1 VFILSKVLD
10 VGCTSFAGS
19 VFVDAALTAGF
30 YVVGRTPS
38 GEVNVNFLP
47 YKRNALVKNYKFHQL
62 HLVDNLEQIISVIG
76 DSEPEYVVDF
86 AGQGMVAESWDAPE
100 LLYETNLVSKVR
112 LHDFLRKC
120 RFLKKYERVST
131 PEVYGSN
138 AGLIGESCGYNPS
151 TPYAVSHAAVDM
163 SLLAFH
169 RNYGFPVVI
178 TRFANF
184 YGPGQQLY
192 RIIPKTILTAIS
204 SGVLNLHGGGS
215 SVRAF
220 IYASDIATA
229 LLLALQKGEAGEVY
243 HFTTDEF
250 LTIREVVERILWRLD
265 IDFDSCVKITP
276 DRLGKDQAYL
286 MDSSKAKNALGWQ
299 PLVSF
304 DEGVNST
311 ISWVR
316 EGLTEFMD
324 LPHEY
329 KHKS

>member
-1 VFILSKVLD
+1 LSKVL
-10 VGCTSFAGS
+10 VLGCNSFAGS
-19 VFVDAALTAGF
+19 VFVDSALTAGF
-30 YVVGRTPS
+30 DVVGINRS
-38 GEVNVNFLP
+38 GEGSMNFLP
-47 YKRNALVKNYKFHQL
+47 YKRNARVKNYKFHQL
-62 HLVDNLEQIISVIG
+62 HLVNNLEQIISVIG
-76 DSEPEYVVDF
+76 DCEPEYIVDF
-86 AGQGMVAESWDAPE
+86 AGQGMVAESWEAPE
-100 LLYETNLVSKVR
+100 LWYETNLVSKVR

-120 RFLKKYERVST
+120 RFLKQYIRVST

-138 AGLIGESCGYNPS
+138 TGLISESCGYNPS

-163 SLLAFH
+163 SLLAFY
-169 RNYGFPVVI
+169 RNYGFPAVI

-192 RIIPKTILTAIS
+192 RIIPKTVLTALS

-215 SVRAF
+215 SIRAF
-220 IYASDIATA
+220 IYASDIASA
-229 LLLALQKGEAGEVY
+229 LLLTLQKGEPGEVY

-250 LTIREVVERILWRLD
+250 LTIREVVERILRRLD
-265 IDFDSCVKITP
+265 IDFDSCVKITS

-286 MDSSKAKNALGWQ
+286 MDSSKAKKALGWQ

-304 DEGVNST
+304 DRGVDST

-316 EGLTEFMD
+316 EGITEFMD